1 MTVVIYLV
9 GLMAVAF
16 VAHDVMTCSKAS
28 FFALEVAS
36 LLSSVES
43 YYFVADCLLLAV
55 YYLVVVQAEEL
66 PVVELIVYYV
76 AEVQLM
82 VEEQPRVG

>member
-1 MTVVIYLV
+1 M
-9 GLMAVAF
+9 
-16 VAHDVMTCSKAS
+16 
-28 FFALEVAS
+28 
-36 LLSSVES
+36 LSSVEC
-43 YYFVADCLLLAV
+43 YYFVADCLLLTA
-55 YYLVVVQAEEL
+55 YYLVVVQVEEL